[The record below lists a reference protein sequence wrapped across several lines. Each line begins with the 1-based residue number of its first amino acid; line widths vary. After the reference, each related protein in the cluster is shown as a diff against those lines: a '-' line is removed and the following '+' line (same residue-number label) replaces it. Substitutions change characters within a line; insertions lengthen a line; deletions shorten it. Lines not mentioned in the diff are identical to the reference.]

1 MDFYGLGDVS
11 ISKEDRVDSEL
22 ALANRHAFILRVNG
36 DLNGVLLL
44 TSDHLPVESDTSS
57 GLELLNVLSGH
68 VVDLLHEEGLD
79 LVISPPSVLGVDA
92 RTRLESLALLAS
104 RSWRGSLSGARS
116 FEFTLQLLAHHAGT
130 DSLLRVNPPSQDYLT
145 EKMPCLDHSLDS

>member
-11 ISKEDRVDSEL
+11 ISKEDRGGSEP
-22 ALANRHAFILRVNG
+22 ALANRHAFMLRVNG
-36 DLNGVLLL
+36 DLNGILLL

-79 LVISPPSVLGVDA
+79 LVTSPPSALGLDA
-92 RTRLESLALLAS
+92 RSRLESLALSAS
-104 RSWRGSLSGARS
+104 RSWRGSFSGNYS
-116 FEFTLQLLAHHAGT
+116 FEFTLQLLAHHARP
-130 DSLLRVNPPSQDYLT
+130 DALLQVSHPSQDSLT
-145 EKMPCLDHSLDS
+145 EKMPCLDRSLDS